1 MWLAIDTLAE
11 RIRSLG
17 EIAPQGHGAFGNLTA
32 IRDGNGEKDWE
43 AMVSELKADQDIV
56 IATARSAF
64 PAAELAGDQ
73 ATMDLITQRLNAH
86 ETHAWMLRATLGE
99 T

>member
-1 MWLAIDTLAE
+1 
-11 RIRSLG
+11 
-17 EIAPQGHGAFGNLTA
+17 
-32 IRDGNGEKDWE
+32 
-43 AMVSELKADQDIV
+43 MVSELKADQDIV